1 MKRVSR
7 GRAPRAEYMSS
18 EAYPLALIA
27 ASEAVGW
34 EIESQAGRSRSE
46 AELSWELVGHLRAAC
61 VVADEIAESSR
72 PDEKCVYEGMASQ
85 LKEWAANVA
94 ATAAADE
101 CRARDGRIRQRL
113 ESPQEDP
120 APQLPAPRACLD
132 LDEWE
137 WGRSGRRVRPGAGHR
152 AERREPSWEHEE
164 LSRMLSKVLRHH
176 PVTDIRD
183 DGAAL
188 LDDLIRALRQEHRWR
203 ELDASS
209 VEEVVRRSLHD
220 GCPRFEFLEDNQGR
234 RMIRATRKHTFEKS
248 AGEWQEE
255 MVSRALVHYC
265 RGDKWGGWVKEAEL
279 VDVAKKVDASVDQRA
294 VLSILQSAKHNWDH
308 RLRFEEWKKGS
319 ERWFKATRTSKRS
332 RHQTKP

>member
-113 ESPQEDP
+113 ESLQEDP
-120 APQLPAPRACLD
+120 APQLPAPRAWYRASRRWEACLD
-132 LDEWE
+132 LAEWE
-137 WGRSGRRVRPGAGHR
+137 RGRSGGRVTSEP
-152 AERREPSWEHEE
+152 RREPSWEH
-164 LSRMLSKVLRHH
+164 
-176 PVTDIRD
+176 
-183 DGAAL
+183 
-188 LDDLIRALRQEHRWR
+188 
-203 ELDASS
+203 
-209 VEEVVRRSLHD
+209 
-220 GCPRFEFLEDNQGR
+220 
-234 RMIRATRKHTFEKS
+234 
-248 AGEWQEE
+248 
-255 MVSRALVHYC
+255 
-265 RGDKWGGWVKEAEL
+265 
-279 VDVAKKVDASVDQRA
+279 
-294 VLSILQSAKHNWDH
+294 
-308 RLRFEEWKKGS
+308 
-319 ERWFKATRTSKRS
+319 
-332 RHQTKP
+332 